1 MLSVL
6 ITRPRYEKTTHYLF
20 HWSFSLIEEAN
31 KKGKLYQ
38 LDKEKANK
46 KLLESYL
53 RKQKPDVVILN
64 GHGDEYCV
72 VGQNDEELISAG
84 KNSNLLKNSLVY
96 IRACSAGKIL
106 GKEIIKNGAKAFI
119 GYTEPFVFYCK
130 EDFLHMPLKDDYAQP
145 FFETSNQV
153 GISLIKGKTAK
164 ESNEDSNKLY
174 NKVIS
179 SLLTSK
185 SANSFLIP
193 DLLGNMQN
201 QICLEG

>member
-1 MLSVL
+1 MLSIL

-20 HWSFSLIEEAN
+20 HWSSVLVDEAN
-31 KKGKLYQ
+31 NKGKLYQ

-53 RKQKPDVVILN
+53 KKQNPDIVILN
-64 GHGDEYCV
+64 GHGNEYCV
-72 VGQNDEELISAG
+72 LGQDNEELISTG
-84 KNSNLLKNSLVY
+84 KNSNLLKNSRVY

-106 GKEIIKNGAKAFI
+106 GKEIIKNGAKSFI
-119 GYTEPFVFYCK
+119 GYNEPFVFYHK
-130 EDFLHMPLKDDYAQP
+130 EEFTATPLKDDYAKP

-164 ESNEDSNKLY
+164 EANEDSIKLY

-193 DLLGNMQN
+193 DLLGNMSN
-201 QICLEG
+201 QICLEA

>member
-1 MLSVL
+1 MRSIL
-6 ITRPRYEKTTHYLF
+6 ITRPRYEPTTHYLF
-20 HWSFSLIEEAN
+20 HWSAVLVDEAN
-31 KKGKLYQ
+31 QKGKLYQ

-53 RKQKPDVVILN
+53 KKQNPDIVILN
-64 GHGDEYCV
+64 GHGDEYSV

-84 KNSNLLKNSLVY
+84 ENSILLKNSHVY

-106 GKEIIKNGAKAFI
+106 GKEIIQNGAKSFI
-119 GYTEPFVFYCK
+119 GYTEPFVFYHK
-130 EDFLHMPLKDDYAQP
+130 EEFTNNPLKDDYAEP

-153 GISLIKGKTAK
+153 GISLIKGKTAQ
-164 ESNEDSNKLY
+164 EANEDSIKLY
-174 NKVIS
+174 KKVIS
-179 SLLTSK
+179 NLLTSK

-193 DLLGNMQN
+193 DLLGNMQS

>member
-20 HWSFSLIEEAN
+20 HWSSVLVDEAN
-31 KKGKLYQ
+31 NKGKLYQ
-38 LDKEKANK
+38 LDKEKANR

-53 RKQKPDVVILN
+53 KKQNPDIVILN
-64 GHGDEYCV
+64 GHGNEYCV
-72 VGQNDEELISAG
+72 LGQDNEELISTS
-84 KNSNLLKNSLVY
+84 KNSNLLKNSHVY

-106 GKEIIKNGAKAFI
+106 GKEIMKNGAKSFI
-119 GYTEPFVFYCK
+119 GYNEPFVFYRR
-130 EDFLHMPLKDDYAQP
+130 EEFITTPLKDDYAKP

-164 ESNEDSNKLY
+164 EANEDSIKLY
-174 NKVIS
+174 NKVVS

-193 DLLGNMQN
+193 DLLGNMYN
-201 QICLEG
+201 QICLEA